1 MLGKPWTK
9 ISPDTRSTGR
19 TNFVNAFLSDNK
31 DVDYPEHCKTSR
43 VNFLKGLDT
52 QLQSHDLSNSGPF
65 VIGNE
70 ITYADM
76 VIYQVCH
83 DEGLTKDG
91 RKGLQEYKRLVK
103 LVDGVENRP
112 NVKKFLQSDRYLG

>member
-1 MLGKPWTK
+1 M
-9 ISPDTRSTGR
+9 SPKSLCTGR
-19 TNFVNAFLSDNK
+19 TNFVNAFFSDNK
-31 DVDYPEHCKTSR
+31 DVEYPEHCKTTR
-43 VNFLKGLDT
+43 VNFLKGLDK

-65 VIGNE
+65 VIGKE

-91 RKGLQEYKRLVK
+91 RKGLQEYKRLIK
-103 LVDGVENRP
+103 LVDAVESRP